1 MFDGNE
7 NTFTATTAQESSVL
21 SADELRDK
29 LTALQAAH
37 EAFRTQV
44 RDRAIQGHHEG
55 EWDMDSL
62 NTTLERLDLATYE
75 PKRLVRSQLR
85 LEVVLEADTDDAN
98 RAWSVLQ
105 DLENLS
111 ARQAFQ
117 EAIANVVQTHL
128 TGDLAVTSSGSALSA
143 TVGYP
148 RVEVA

>member
-1 MFDGNE
+1 MLDGKGK
-7 NTFTATTAQESSVL
+7 TFTTTSAEESSVL
-21 SADELRDK
+21 YADELRDK
-29 LTALQAAH
+29 LAALQAEH
-37 EAFRTQV
+37 EAFRTRV
-44 RDRAIQGHHEG
+44 RARAIQGHHDG
-55 EWDMDSL
+55 EWDMARL

-85 LEVVLEADTDDAN
+85 LEVVLEIDTDDADH
-98 RAWSVLQ
+98 AWSVLQ
-105 DLENLS
+105 DLESLR

-128 TGDLAVTSSGSALSA
+128 TGDLDVTSSGSALSA